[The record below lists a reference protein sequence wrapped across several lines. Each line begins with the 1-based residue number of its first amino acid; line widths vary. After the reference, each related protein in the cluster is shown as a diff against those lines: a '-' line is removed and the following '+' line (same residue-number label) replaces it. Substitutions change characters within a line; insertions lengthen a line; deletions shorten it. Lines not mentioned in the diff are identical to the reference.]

1 MVKWSTV
8 TLPKELGGLGLHL
21 MKDRNLAILAKI
33 CWRLASEQ
41 ESPWAAILAAKY
53 LTPRRMTEEGRK
65 LPCSSV
71 WSACKK

>member
-1 MVKWSTV
+1 MEHSDPSERVRRV
-8 TLPKELGGLGLHL
+8 G
-21 MKDRNLAILAKI
+21 KDRNLAILAKL